1 LLELVQWISIN
12 IVPKSI
18 PITVVEVPEF
28 LSLVR
33 KLMSEEEHD
42 ALVDYVAYNPTAGD
56 LMVGT
61 GGLRKL
67 RWAMA
72 GRGKSGGARI
82 IYYYH
87 NVGLPLFLLTAYA
100 KNEQADISQADRN
113 AYRDLVTVL
122 LEAYTKKGKS

>member
-1 LLELVQWISIN
+1 M
-12 IVPKSI
+12 PKSI

-61 GGLRKL
+61 GGL
-67 RWAMA
+67 AEAA
-72 GRGKSGGARI
+72 GGLWPGGARAGERGS

-100 KNEQADISQADRN
+100 KNDRGPISARQTEMRTGTWWT
-113 AYRDLVTVL
+113 RFRRKLVQKR
-122 LEAYTKKGKS
+122 EESR

>member
-1 LLELVQWISIN
+1 M
-12 IVPKSI
+12 PKSI
-18 PITVVEVPEF
+18 PITGVEVPEF
-28 LSLVR
+28 LSLAR
-33 KLMSEEEHD
+33 KLWSEEEHD

-87 NVGLPLFLLTAYA
+87 NVDVPLFLLTVYA
-100 KNEQADISQADRN
+100 KNDRADIRQAERN
-113 AYRDLVTVL
+113 AYRDLVAVL
-122 LEAYTKKGKS
+122 VETYPKKGRSQ

>member
-1 LLELVQWISIN
+1 MLELVQWISIN
-12 IVPKSI
+12 FVPKSI

-56 LMVGT
+56 LMIGT
-61 GGLRKL
+61 GGRKL

-87 NVGLPLFLLTAYA
+87 NVGLPLFC
-100 KNEQADISQADRN
+100 
-113 AYRDLVTVL
+113 
-122 LEAYTKKGKS
+122 